1 MANVGRRLGVLGALV
16 CASTHAWAQQ
26 APPPKLWT
34 QFETATDHVNV
45 AGVVCALGATAT
57 LDGRVYS
64 IALDAFEDGAELC
77 AKQTVPGTLALTGRA
92 KMTRAQP
99 QTVVV
104 ELDVPPGL
112 SPNATNDLRGVL
124 QNMSADLARR
134 ASGAQTTTMAPPPP
148 RWTPPPPVPT
158 HPEER
163 ANVALIGAGFG
174 MFGGGYLVQ
183 LFVGSLIAT
192 APGDPGTGRGWPF
205 VPVIGLMAFSTTY
218 KEASGCDC
226 ETGRVFSIVGSV
238 LVGALEVAGLVVGIY
253 GLTHPRTKMVPNTVS
268 IRIGPTGIEGTF

>member
-1 MANVGRRLGVLGALV
+1 MIGALV
-16 CASTHAWAQQ
+16 CVCARAWAQQ

-34 QFETATDHVNV
+34 QFDTATDHVNV
-45 AGVVCALGATAT
+45 AGVVCGLGATAT
-57 LDGRVYS
+57 LDGRTYA

-77 AKQTVPGTLALTGRA
+77 AKTPPTGALTLTGRA

-99 QTVVV
+99 STVVV

-112 SPNATNDLRGVL
+112 SPNATTDLRTVL

-134 ASGAQTTTMAPPPP
+134 ASAVPAAPPP
-148 RWTPPPPVPT
+148 RWTPPPAVPM
-158 HPEER
+158 HPEKR
-163 ANVALIGAGFG
+163 TNVPLIAAGFG
-174 MFGGGYLVQ
+174 MVGGGYLVQ
-183 LFVGSLIAT
+183 LFVGTLLAT

-205 VPVIGLMAFSTTY
+205 VPIIGLAAFSATY

-226 ETGRVFSIVGSV
+226 EAGRAFSMIGSV
-238 LVGALEVAGLVVGIY
+238 LVGALEVAGIVVGAY
-253 GLTHPRTKMVPNTVS
+253 GLATPKTKMVPNTVA

>member
-1 MANVGRRLGVLGALV
+1 VGRRVGIAAALV
-16 CASTHAWAQQ
+16 CASAHAWAQQ

-45 AGVVCALGATAT
+45 ASVVCGLGATAT
-57 LDGRVYS
+57 LDGRTYA
-64 IALDAFEDGAELC
+64 ITLDAFEDGAELC
-77 AKQTVPGTLALTGRA
+77 AKTAPPGTLVLSGRA

-99 QTVVV
+99 QAVVV

-112 SPNATNDLRGVL
+112 SPNATNDLRVVL

-134 ASGAQTTTMAPPPP
+134 ASVAQTTTAPPPP
-148 RWTPPPPVPT
+148 RAWTAPPPVPT
-158 HPEER
+158 HPEQR
-163 ANVALIGAGFG
+163 TNIALIAAGFG

-192 APGDPGTGRGWPF
+192 APGDPGTDRGWPF
-205 VPVIGLMAFSTTY
+205 VPVIGLAAFSASY
-218 KEASGCDC
+218 KEATGCDC
-226 ETGRVFSIVGSV
+226 EAGRAFSMIGSV
-238 LVGALEVAGLVVGIY
+238 LIGALEVAGIVVGVY

-268 IRIGPTGIEGTF
+268 IRVGPTGIEGTF